1 MVEIMTGLLS
11 GVDSSAEQ
19 GASSSFSG
27 KDSKWKSSTGPS
39 VWRRRWSVPSS
50 ALLQIPVLVL
60 LGLAFV
66 VPVALFLLRSVQND
80 EITYALP
87 NTLVVLRDW
96 DGQGLPP
103 KAAFDALAGDL
114 RHTGEVGELGSLARR
129 LNYQFPGMREL
140 IMSTSR
146 KLAQAQGGS
155 ADLASIHPAWA
166 NHETWALLKQEGS
179 AFTPYYLLAAIGLER
194 LPDVGLAMASS
205 DKTPFIAILV
215 NTITI
220 SLSVTLLCLV
230 IGYPLAWGL
239 ANFRPWVSR
248 VMLVLVLLPF
258 WMSLL
263 VRTAGWIILLQ
274 TNGPVNNFLIWSGLT
289 DNALPLMY
297 SRTGVMV
304 AMTHILLPFMVLP
317 IYSNMTALPSVYTRA
332 AVSLGANPI
341 RAFIR
346 VYFPLT
352 LSGVGAGCLLTWI
365 LAVGYYIT
373 PALVGSTNDQ
383 MISYYIAFYT
393 NTTVNWGQASALA
406 VWLIAL
412 TMLILVFAG
421 RFVDVRNIRMR

>member
-1 MVEIMTGLLS
+1 
-11 GVDSSAEQ
+11 
-19 GASSSFSG
+19 
-27 KDSKWKSSTGPS
+27 
-39 VWRRRWSVPSS
+39 
-50 ALLQIPVLVL
+50 
-60 LGLAFV
+60 
-66 VPVALFLLRSVQND
+66 
-80 EITYALP
+80 
-87 NTLVVLRDW
+87 
-96 DGQGLPP
+96 
-103 KAAFDALAGDL
+103 
-114 RHTGEVGELGSLARR
+114 
-129 LNYQFPGMREL
+129 
-140 IMSTSR
+140 
-146 KLAQAQGGS
+146 
-155 ADLASIHPAWA
+155 
-166 NHETWALLKQEGS
+166 
-179 AFTPYYLLAAIGLER
+179 
-194 LPDVGLAMASS
+194 MASS